1 MEAVGIL
8 AAGIALGLSI
18 AAPPGPVNAIIAVQS
33 VSRSATKGF
42 MVGLGA
48 MTADAIFLVIIYYLS
63 GLIVIDDNIRGALSV
78 VSCLLM
84 AYLAF
89 ITFKSSRDADS
100 MIGKGDR
107 NVHLSYFTGLSIGLT
122 NPFQITWWIS
132 VGLSLISSIGLVIIA
147 GFFTGIIL
155 WITLFPTVMHW
166 ATNRIPQLYRVVVY
180 ISSALL
186 AAFSLWFLYTAVT
199 LLVKPFG

>member
-48 MTADAIFLVIIYYLS
+48 MTADAIFLVITYYLG
-63 GLIVIDDNIRGALSV
+63 GLIMIDDNIRGALSV
-78 VSCLLM
+78 ISCLLM

-89 ITFKSSRDADS
+89 ITFKSSQDVDS

-107 NVHLSYFTGLSIGLT
+107 KVHFPYLTGLSIGLT

-132 VGLSLISSIGLVIIA
+132 VGLSLISSIGLLIIA

-155 WITLFPTVMHW
+155 WITLFPFVMHW
-166 ATNRIPQLYRVVVY
+166 ANNQIPHLYRIVVY
-180 ISSALL
+180 VSSALL
-186 AAFSLWFLYTAVT
+186 VAFSLWFLYTAIV
-199 LLVKPFG
+199 LFM

>member
-1 MEAVGIL
+1 MDVVGIL

-33 VSRSATKGF
+33 ISKSATKGF
-42 MVGLGA
+42 LVGLGA
-48 MTADAIFLVIIYYLS
+48 MTADAIFLVITYYLG
-63 GLIVIDDNIRGALSV
+63 GLIMIDDRVRGAFSV
-78 VSCLLM
+78 VSCMLM

-89 ITFKSSRDADS
+89 ITFKSSRDVDS
-100 MIGKGDR
+100 MMGKGDR
-107 NVHLSYFTGLSIGLT
+107 RVHLPYLTGLSIGLT

-166 ATNRIPQLYRVVVY
+166 ANNRIPYLYRVMVY
-180 ISSALL
+180 VSSALL
-186 AAFSLWFLYTAVT
+186 AAFSVWFLYTAVT